1 MLDPTVLKL
10 IDTKCRSPPAPSL
23 LKLTSKKMRRRIKMK
38 KINLKDIYPVYKDD
52 CFVLVD
58 DEIAQVFEETKRI
71 EANYRRQLYRNKAH
85 YSLDR
90 NDGIENDAL
99 FVSLSPYE
107 IYERKVSQEEL
118 YAAISKLTDIQAKRL
133 YAHYFQGMSKSN
145 IARAE
150 GVSVKAVCKSIKLA
164 LLALEK
170 ELKNI

>member
-1 MLDPTVLKL
+1 M
-10 IDTKCRSPPAPSL
+10 
-23 LKLTSKKMRRRIKMK
+23 KMK
-38 KINLKDIYPVYKDD
+38 KINLKDIYPVYQND
-52 CFVLVD
+52 CFIYVD
-58 DEIAQVFEETKRI
+58 DEVAQVFEESKRL
-71 EANYRRQLYRNKAH
+71 EANYKRQLYRNKAH

-107 IYERKVSQEEL
+107 IYERKVTQEEL
-118 YAAISKLTDIQAKRL
+118 YGAISKLSDTQAKRL
-133 YAHYFQGMSKSN
+133 YAYYFQEMSKSD

>member
-1 MLDPTVLKL
+1 M
-10 IDTKCRSPPAPSL
+10 
-23 LKLTSKKMRRRIKMK
+23 TSVHI
-38 KINLKDIYPVYKDD
+38 I
-52 CFVLVD
+52 
-58 DEIAQVFEETKRI
+58 
-71 EANYRRQLYRNKAH
+71 
-85 YSLDR
+85 
-90 NDGIENDAL
+90 L
-99 FVSLSPYE
+99 FVSLSPHE

-133 YAHYFQGMSKSN
+133 YAHYFQGMSKSD